1 MATLRVPVDA
11 TDHAQGPADAP
22 VTLVEYGDYEC
33 PHCGAAYPIVQELQQ
48 RLGDDLRFVFRNF
61 PLAQMHPNAVSAALT
76 AEFAAAHDR
85 FWEVHDA
92 LFENQERLG
101 AELYDEI
108 VTELGL
114 DAEQLNTALESGE
127 HLDKIRA
134 DADGGVRSGVN
145 GTPTFFVNGVRYDGS
160 RDFETMAE
168 MLDRAVRAPR
178 KSK

>member
-11 TDHAQGPADAP
+11 ADYAQGPADAP

-33 PHCGAAYPIVQELQQ
+33 PHCGAAYPIVQQLQA
-48 RLGDDLRFVFRNF
+48 RLGGDLRFVFRNF

-76 AEFAAAHDR
+76 AEFAAVHDR

-101 AELYDEI
+101 LKLYDAI
-108 VTELGL
+108 VTKL
-114 DAEQLNTALESGE
+114 DLEAAQLRTALEAGE
-127 HLDKIRA
+127 YLEQVRA
-134 DADGGVRSGVN
+134 DVDGGVRSGVN
-145 GTPTFFVNGVRYDGS
+145 GTPTFFVNGARYDGP

-168 MLDRAVRAPR
+168 MLDRAVTGA
-178 KSK
+178 